1 MAKRIKKPIDKKKIS
16 FEAQALLRDCTT
28 DQLAFLSDLSANKNF
43 DAFLDVIRNMIDRN
57 MAAVF
62 SYPEVDTQKL
72 AIFKANARG
81 QVGALTLLA
90 HAIKGAEAEKDR
102 REKGG
107 KDGLR

>member
-1 MAKRIKKPIDKKKIS
+1 MKKIKKPIDKKKIS

-28 DQLAFLSDLSANKNF
+28 EQLAFLSTISSDKNF
-43 DAFLDVIRNMIDRN
+43 DAFLEVIRTMIDRN

-62 SYPEVDTQKL
+62 AYSEADANKL

-90 HAIKGAEAEKDR
+90 HAIKGSEQEKDK
-102 REKGG
+102 REKR
-107 KDGLR
+107 KEA